1 MVLVIDPEAPFGAAV
16 MRALGAGAA
25 RGVPFDPAAVA
36 RAAVGCDR
44 IVIGG
49 LAPDWRSWAAVIDA
63 AVEASTENQASIVH
77 HVGVDGLKV
86 IYGVPLPPFAPK
98 GEAIDQIGAE
108 GRLANLLEDQLQQ
121 HAELNHLRV
130 LLVRSGDVFGPGV
143 RLGYGATTAEAAVA
157 RAALPWYG
165 PRDLAH
171 AFTYIDDVASLALAA
186 IAVPDRP
193 DFEIVNVPG
202 HIVTAEEW
210 AQAWGAPGV
219 RGIPHFLVR
228 ARAWMDPRWK
238 PLAAGLWGWAG
249 TVMLNELPTRALLPE
264 WNGVPLADA
273 VGATLAAARGR

>member
-1 MVLVIDPEAPFGAAV
+1 MVLVIDPQAPFGAAV
-16 MRALGAGAA
+16 MRALGPGAA
-25 RGVPFDPAAVA
+25 RGVPFDPEAIT
-36 RAAVGCDR
+36 RAAHGCAH

-49 LAPDWRSWAAVIDA
+49 LAPDWRTWAAVIDA
-63 AVEASTENQASIVH
+63 AVAASTEHRASIVH

-121 HAELNHLRV
+121 HAEVNQLRV

-143 RLGYGATTAEAAVA
+143 TLGYGAASAGAAGSGA
-157 RAALPWYG
+157 PLPWYG
-165 PRDLAH
+165 PRDLPH

-186 IAVPDRP
+186 VAVADRP

-210 AQAWGAPGV
+210 ARAWGAPGV
-219 RGIPHFLVR
+219 RGIPHFVVR
-228 ARAWMDPRWK
+228 ARAWVDPRWK
-238 PLAAGLWGWAG
+238 PLAAGLWGWVG
-249 TVMLNELPTRALLPE
+249 TVMLNELPTRALLPG
-264 WNGVPLADA
+264 WTGVPLPDA
-273 VGATLAAARGR
+273 IGATLAAARGR

>member
-1 MVLVIDPEAPFGAAV
+1 MVLVINPEAPFGAAV
-16 MRALGAGAA
+16 MRALGGGA
-25 RGVPFDPAAVA
+25 RGVAFDPEAITAAA
-36 RAAVGCDR
+36 RGCDR

-49 LAPDWRSWAAVIDA
+49 LSPDWRTWAAVIDA
-63 AVEASTENQASIVH
+63 AVEASTENRAAIVH
-77 HVGVDGLKV
+77 HIGVDGLKV

-143 RLGYGATTAEAAVA
+143 TLGYGATTAAAA
-157 RAALPWYG
+157 ADGAALPWYG
-165 PRDLAH
+165 PRDLPH
-171 AFTYIDDVASLALAA
+171 AYTYIDDVASLALAA
-186 IAVPDRP
+186 IAVPNRP
-193 DFEIVNVPG
+193 EFEIVNAPG

-210 AQAWGAPGV
+210 ARAWGAVGV
-219 RGIPHFLVR
+219 RTIPHFLVR
-228 ARAWMDPRWK
+228 ARASVDPRWK

-264 WNGVPLADA
+264 WSPVPLADA
-273 VGATLAAARGR
+273 IAATRAAARGR